1 MNAKPLIV
9 GALLLAPVIGAV
21 AGQGMSTEPIMSATD
36 LSATLPQTPAIAM
49 GDAATRTTPR
59 LPDHYAMETPEG
71 RVDVDELAMR
81 GRYANLYEPYQHWQP
96 EVDENLTML
105 DARWDDEALDARAE
119 RALSPQATRHAQAT
133 TQSGQRPRGV
143 ARLTAMDNA
152 RTGEMAQAE
161 AMPQNVKAPTAEPQI
176 ANMRVINVREALAN
190 KN

>member
-81 GRYANLYEPYQHWQP
+81 GRYANRYEPYQHWQP
-96 EVDENLTML
+96 EVDENRRAAAVASPRQ
-105 DARWDDEALDARAE
+105 AR
-119 RALSPQATRHAQAT
+119 
-133 TQSGQRPRGV
+133 
-143 ARLTAMDNA
+143 
-152 RTGEMAQAE
+152 
-161 AMPQNVKAPTAEPQI
+161 
-176 ANMRVINVREALAN
+176 
-190 KN
+190 